1 MNLYLGLFL
10 ILAAASVAEYR
21 WPERSKVLYGSCW
34 VTDDGMRVPA
44 LRTGHGLCVPIR
56 QSMRRSLR

>member
-34 VTDDGMRVPA
+34 LLTTACVCLR
-44 LRTGHGLCVPIR
+44 LRTGHGLCVL
-56 QSMRRSLR
+56 SGNL